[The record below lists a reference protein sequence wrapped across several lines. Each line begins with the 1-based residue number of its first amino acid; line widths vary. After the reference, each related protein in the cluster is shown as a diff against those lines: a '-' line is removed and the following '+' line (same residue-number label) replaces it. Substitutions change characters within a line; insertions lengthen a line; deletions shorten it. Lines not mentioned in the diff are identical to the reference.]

1 MITVTN
7 GIDTIDIDKKYLQKI
22 DNGFLIKPEFDYW
35 MISLIIVMEDDVIT
49 KIIKT
54 LPYGERIL
62 DNFNNL
68 SQNSN
73 RIMLASDEFSKFKR
87 LYENMRNKDDLKK
100 KVVIEAASQI
110 LAYQYYQGKY
120 LEDNQETLME
130 KERLASLGQLIG
142 GIAHNLKTPIM
153 SISGAAE
160 GLTDLIKEYD

>member
-7 GIDTIDIDKKYLQKI
+7 GIDSIDIDEKYLQKI

-73 RIMLASDEFSKFKR
+73 RVMLASDEFSKFKR

-110 LAYQYYQGKY
+110 LAYQYYQDKY
-120 LEDNQETLME
+120 LEDNQETLMDE
-130 KERLASLGQLIG
+130 IFEFEMPNIY
-142 GIAHNLKTPIM
+142 NY
-153 SISGAAE
+153 
-160 GLTDLIKEYD
+160 KEYKEEIFKRTNEILKKEYL